1 MSLINLPNIIIYDN
15 IFYND
20 VKFLS
25 ATSKQRK
32 TSIRGGEL
40 ARLNL
45 HNILLPIKNLT
56 EIS

>member
-1 MSLINLPNIIIYDN
+1 MSLISLTNIIIYDN

-45 HNILLPIKNLT
+45 HNSNLNAA
-56 EIS
+56 